1 MIGVKIGRGAGRG
14 GSAPWG
20 ILGAWVG
27 WCPPAPT
34 TPRGVPWAG
43 HGTARES
50 HPKAAGCW
58 SRASPTPA
66 SPGHRGGAAGGSPR
80 AGSASR
86 RFPRAGK
93 SPKNLKSQI
102 FTARTGFLWE
112 LGKGEHKQGQGCP
125 QSIPGILQSP
135 RALTAP
141 RSHLHCP
148 T

>member
-1 MIGVKIGRGAGRG
+1 MLAEVVL
-14 GSAPWG
+14 P
-20 ILGAWVG
+20 LGASWGLG
-27 WCPPAPT
+27 WAGAPPAPT

-93 SPKNLKSQI
+93 SPKKLKSSNFHSQDWLSLG
-102 FTARTGFLWE
+102 A
-112 LGKGEHKQGQGCP
+112 GKGGAQAGTGMSPEHP
-125 QSIPGILQSP
+125 WHPPESP
-135 RALTAP
+135 SSDCTKVPPPLP
-141 RSHLHCP
+141 NLSLFQLS
-148 T
+148 

>member
-1 MIGVKIGRGAGRG
+1 MLAEVVL
-14 GSAPWG
+14 P
-20 ILGAWVG
+20 LGASWG
-27 WCPPAPT
+27 L
-34 TPRGVPWAG
+34 GWAG
-43 HGTARES
+43 APLHPPPQGVSHGLGMELPGNPIPKLRDAGAE
-50 HPKAAGCW
+50 HP
-58 SRASPTPA
+58 PTPA
-66 SPGHRGGAAGGSPR
+66 GPGHRGGAAGGSPR
-80 AGSASR
+80 AGSASS

-93 SPKNLKSQI
+93 SPKKLKSQI

-148 T
+148 S